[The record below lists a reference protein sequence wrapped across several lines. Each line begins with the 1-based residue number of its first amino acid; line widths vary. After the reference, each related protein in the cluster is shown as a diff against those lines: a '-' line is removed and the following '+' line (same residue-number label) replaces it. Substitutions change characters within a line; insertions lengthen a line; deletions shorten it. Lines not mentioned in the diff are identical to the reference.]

1 MRYMRCGVARS
12 RCSRVVPGRHESGP
26 CQPRARRRRRDR
38 RAQRTV
44 RLGRPLA
51 WRRDQARHHTCS
63 SDQPTLAAPRP
74 SPPLRPRP
82 HRPLLPSSDRSA
94 LRRAA
99 RSARRRAAQGRHT
112 HLLPLPTTYY
122 HHCLLPGWLAC
133 MLLTINYTSHY
144 LRDEGARGL
153 TPSAGAM
160 ARREGEQHQHAA
172 AHAVACGA
180 CAKWPSGAAP
190 QGSLGQP
197 AAHAA
202 LASHIGLA
210 FSTECATCRSGDLVA
225 TRRRGPRAT
234 AAASCCSA
242 ARRPVQ
248 TSLAAAAPLA
258 AGAACR

>member
-1 MRYMRCGVARS
+1 MGWRVVAAAGSYQGGTRADRVNLGHAAAAAIAARS
-12 RCSRVVPGRHESGP
+12 APSASGAPSRGDATRHATTP
-26 CQPRARRRRRDR
+26 ARA
-38 RAQRTV
+38 TSPPWP
-44 RLGRPLA
+44 PLA
-51 WRRDQARHHTCS
+51 
-63 SDQPTLAAPRP
+63 L
-74 SPPLRPRP
+74 PPLRPRP

-190 QGSLGQP
+190 QGSLGHP
-197 AAHAA
+197 AAYAA

>member
-1 MRYMRCGVARS
+1 MSTSGTPPPPRS
-12 RCSRVVPGRHESGP
+12 
-26 CQPRARRRRRDR
+26 PRAAHRPP
-38 RAQRTV
+38 RAPPRVAT
-44 RLGRPLA
+44 RPGTPPHLLERPAHLGRPSPFP
-51 WRRDQARHHTCS
+51 RCGRGRIARS
-63 SDQPTLAAPRP
+63 FPRQIGRP
-74 SPPLRPRP
+74 SVERREARGVELRKEGTRTYY
-82 HRPLLPSSDRSA
+82 HYL
-94 LRRAA
+94 
-99 RSARRRAAQGRHT
+99 
-112 HLLPLPTTYY
+112 LPTTTI
-122 HHCLLPGWLAC
+122 AC
-133 MLLTINYTSHY
+133 YQAGLHVLLTTNYTSHY

-197 AAHAA
+197 AAYAA

>member
-1 MRYMRCGVARS
+1 VSTCG
-12 RCSRVVPGRHESGP
+12 H
-26 CQPRARRRRRDR
+26 
-38 RAQRTV
+38 
-44 RLGRPLA
+44 
-51 WRRDQARHHTCS
+51 
-63 SDQPTLAAPRP
+63 AA
-74 SPPLRPRP
+74 
-82 HRPLLPSSDRSA
+82 A
-94 LRRAA
+94 AAIAA
-99 RSARRRAAQGRHT
+99 RSAPSASGAPSRGDATRHATTPARATSPPWPPLALPPRCGRGRIARSFPRQIGRPSVERREARGVELRKEGTRTYYHY
-112 HLLPLPTTYY
+112 LLPTTTI
-122 HHCLLPGWLAC
+122 AC
-133 MLLTINYTSHY
+133 YQAGLHVLLTTNYTSHY

-197 AAHAA
+197 AAYAA